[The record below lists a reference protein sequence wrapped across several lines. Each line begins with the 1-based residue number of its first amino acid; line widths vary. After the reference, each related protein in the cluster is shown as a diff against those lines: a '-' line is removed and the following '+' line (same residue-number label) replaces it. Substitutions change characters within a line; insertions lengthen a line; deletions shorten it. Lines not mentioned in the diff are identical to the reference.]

1 MERKLNPVQILFIV
15 GVINQLAE
23 VNRNFVVH
31 ILKQFL
37 FKESGFVKNNLQ
49 NCLSLQTQHPKSPL
63 LIEILEFMKMA
74 KSQKNPQNKFIIRPL
89 QTVMTSVFGV
99 FDQIIDE
106 IVGHHKFQINVNQI
120 DVIIE
125 AIKLQDTD
133 AGLL

>member
-1 MERKLNPVQILFIV
+1 
-15 GVINQLAE
+15 
-23 VNRNFVVH
+23 
-31 ILKQFL
+31 
-37 FKESGFVKNNLQ
+37 
-49 NCLSLQTQHPKSPL
+49 
-63 LIEILEFMKMA
+63 MKMA

-89 QTVMTSVFGV
+89 QNVMTSVFGV

>member
-1 MERKLNPVQILFIV
+1 
-15 GVINQLAE
+15 
-23 VNRNFVVH
+23 
-31 ILKQFL
+31 
-37 FKESGFVKNNLQ
+37 
-49 NCLSLQTQHPKSPL
+49 
-63 LIEILEFMKMA
+63 MKMA

>member
-1 MERKLNPVQILFIV
+1 
-15 GVINQLAE
+15 
-23 VNRNFVVH
+23 
-31 ILKQFL
+31 
-37 FKESGFVKNNLQ
+37 
-49 NCLSLQTQHPKSPL
+49 
-63 LIEILEFMKMA
+63 MA